1 MKKVL
6 KVALASSVLASAFL
20 VGCGEDSLADIKD
33 KQFEVR
39 EDMKDMEE
47 KGDATFE
54 EKMAVEEMDNEL
66 VAKYKEL
73 EKKLA
78 TEKLGEEENIVKDYI
93 EALKNNDID
102 RALKLTFFEK
112 YNLKKVKVN
121 DRKEQEKEE
130 ADKINKMLEILDFS
144 KEVEFVSSEKSQAS
158 YNQRVVTYKVLD
170 KNGKTRNLKINMKIS
185 SDTETW
191 KVDLLRY

>member
-20 VGCGEDSLADIKD
+20 VGCGEDSLADIED
-33 KQFEVR
+33 KKFEVR
-39 EDMKDMEE
+39 EDIEGKRN
-47 KGDATFE
+47 ATFE
-54 EKMAVEEMDNEL
+54 EKLAAEEIDNKL
-66 VAKYKEL
+66 FKKYREL

-78 TEKLGEEENIVKDYI
+78 TEKLGEEKNIAKDYI

-102 RALKLTFFEK
+102 GALKLTFFEK

-121 DRKEQEKEE
+121 DRKEQEKEK

-144 KEVEFVSSEKSQAS
+144 KEVEFVSSEESQAS

-170 KNGKTRNLKINMKIS
+170 KNGKTRNLKIYMKIS
-185 SDTETW
+185 SDIETW
-191 KVDLLRY
+191 KVDLLIY

>member
-39 EDMKDMEE
+39 EDMKE
-47 KGDATFE
+47 KKNATFA

-66 VAKYKEL
+66 FAKYREL

-78 TEKLGEEENIVKDYI
+78 AEKLGEEKNIAKDYI

-102 RALKLTFFEK
+102 GALKLTFFEK
-112 YNLKKVKVN
+112 YNLKEVKVN

-144 KEVEFVSSEKSQAS
+144 KEVEFVSSEKSPVS
-158 YNQRVVTYKVLD
+158 YNVRVVTYKVLD

-191 KVDLLRY
+191 KVKLLRY